1 MERTE
6 TRRRGGLAVPLI
18 LIAFG
23 LAFLAGNLGL
33 LSWNFWE
40 AAFRL
45 WPLLIVAIG
54 LDVMLG
60 RTSAGA
66 VRTTVG
72 ALVIVAMV
80 IGTVA
85 AVTWFSGSNATVES
99 SATVPRADLAA
110 AVVSERISQPLQD
123 AERAK
128 VDLSFGAGSLKVGA
142 QSDPSGL
149 IDGVVAY
156 REGEGVTQ
164 DYHVSGDT
172 AYFELHSH
180 NEWVIPWGDRDARI
194 DDRRWDLRLSPEVPL
209 YLKVDGG
216 VGKANLDLAGLK
228 VVDLELRTGVGKVD
242 ITLPRHGQ
250 MKATVEGG
258 VGKTTILIPRGM
270 AARIQVERGLAS
282 VDVMGDYQHRGES
295 YVSPGYD
302 DAVDRVDL
310 FVEGGI
316 GKIAIQEY
324 GF

>member
-99 SATVPRADLAA
+99 SATVPRADPAA

-128 VDLSFGAGSLKVGA
+128 VDLSFGAGS
-142 QSDPSGL
+142 
-149 IDGVVAY
+149 
-156 REGEGVTQ
+156 
-164 DYHVSGDT
+164 
-172 AYFELHSH
+172 
-180 NEWVIPWGDRDARI
+180 
-194 DDRRWDLRLSPEVPL
+194 
-209 YLKVDGG
+209 LKVDGG

-270 AARIQVERGLAS
+270 AARIQVESGLAS
-282 VDVMGDYQHRGES
+282 VDVMGDYQHRGED